1 MFMFFHIVH
10 VLFIVKGN
18 YIIFANNS
26 ANKGSFE
33 CLNYVCNDLFG
44 ISLPIIKI

>member
-1 MFMFFHIVH
+1 MFMSFHIVH

-18 YIIFANNS
+18 YIIFANDS

-33 CLNYVCNDLFG
+33 CLNYVCNVVIYLEFHC
-44 ISLPIIKI
+44 L